1 MMKIGLIIFGFLL
14 ETVIASGNRSLGR
27 MFAIFSN
34 DSIAVYRSEDMVK
47 NMPVSQKLY
56 DKVMALLE
64 NGEEKKN
71 NILFFS
77 DLRGQ
82 TAFIFQIN
90 EAF

>member
-1 MMKIGLIIFGFLL
+1 MMKIGLIVFGFLL
-14 ETVIASGNRSLGR
+14 GTGIAFGNRLHGR
-27 MFAIFSN
+27 VFAFFSS
-34 DSIAVYRSEDMVK
+34 DSTTVYRSRDTVK
-47 NMPVSQKLY
+47 KMPVSQKLY